1 MRPRVAPR
9 VAVCQRKASS
19 SPPVQPDDHQ
29 PQPKVVPFQP
39 RPVLSLRFRET
50 NPRRLITNADQI
62 ITDANGSAFLGLQ
75 VNRPNNIDQG
85 SGDVLCWLQARTSDL
100 LQASLD
106 SLSAHVV
113 ILDRTGTVVAS
124 NLAWQRFAAAGDLT
138 GSPTHGRPS
147 DLSLCD
153 RWMSSYP
160 QAHAIKKELASVLT
174 GRRNSMRQICSLQAE
189 TGVRW
194 FELRAS
200 RLDCGQQTHV
210 LVVSE
215 DITAIKEA
223 EQALGEAAEKLLSL
237 QEEERQR
244 ISEELH
250 DSTAQHL
257 AAAGLNLM
265 GLRSRVDARGEL
277 LELLE
282 RIESS
287 LDEASK
293 ELRSL
298 TYLLHPPCLE
308 ADGLE
313 ATLHRYVAGFGKRT
327 GVKARLRIGQ
337 RTEALPF
344 VLQRP
349 VFRVIQ
355 EALANVYR
363 HASASRVSIHL
374 KFLLGHLHVV
384 VRDNGRGMKGV
395 RRPAHQPCEPSCL
408 GVGIPGIRARLRQFG
423 GRLVIKSGRRGTML
437 HASVPIAA
445 IPAPGV

>member
-1 MRPRVAPR
+1 LP
-9 VAVCQRKASS
+9 
-19 SPPVQPDDHQ
+19 
-29 PQPKVVPFQP
+29 
-39 RPVLSLRFRET
+39 
-50 NPRRLITNADQI
+50 
-62 ITDANGSAFLGLQ
+62 
-75 VNRPNNIDQG
+75 
-85 SGDVLCWLQARTSDL
+85 LQAGLPDL
-100 LQASLD
+100 RSTAY
-106 SLSAHVV
+106 
-113 ILDRTGTVVAS
+113 
-124 NLAWQRFAAAGDLT
+124 
-138 GSPTHGRPS
+138 
-147 DLSLCD
+147 LSLCD
-153 RWMSSYP
+153 RWLDSCP
-160 QAHAIKKELASVLT
+160 QAHTIKEDLACVLA
-174 GRRNSMRQICSLQAE
+174 GHRKGLRQIYSSQAE
-189 TGVRW
+189 TRVRW

-200 RLDCGQQTHV
+200 RLDCGRETHV
-210 LVVSE
+210 VVVSE
-215 DITAIKEA
+215 EVTAIKEA
-223 EQALGEAAEKLLSL
+223 EQALGEAAENLLTL
-237 QEEERQR
+237 QEEERRR

-265 GLRSRVDARGEL
+265 GLRSRVDARGEV

-337 RTEALPF
+337 SRDALPF

-363 HASASRVSIHL
+363 HASASRVSVDL
-374 KFLLGHLHVV
+374 KYILGHLHVV
-384 VRDNGRGMKGV
+384 VRDNGRGMQGA
-395 RRPAHQPCEPSCL
+395 RRSPHQPCEPSCL

-423 GRLVIKSGRRGTML
+423 GKLVIKSGRRGTML
-437 HASVPIAA
+437 HAIVPIVAG
-445 IPAPGV
+445 PAREA